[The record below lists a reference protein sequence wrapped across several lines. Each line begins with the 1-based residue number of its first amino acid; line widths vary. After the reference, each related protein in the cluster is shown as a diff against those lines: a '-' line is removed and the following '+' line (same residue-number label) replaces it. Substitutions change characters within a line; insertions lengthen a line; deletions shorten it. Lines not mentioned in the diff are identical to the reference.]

1 MAESKYALVLTT
13 MNGGAGYNATGP
25 ASGQLVID
33 ALARPLAE
41 LKLAVLT
48 ASQDIRLLIKEQV
61 RLRDVMAALQSLA
74 KFNLAAPAAVAA
86 SEPKSKLTAAIE
98 QRPPRASMQPAMALQ
113 TAMAR
118 LKQVPGMSSDLK
130 SMENA
135 NRELASEK
143 SMAGSGATAVSLA
156 EVEYAAGKS
165 GVGANLTGDAK
176 EKELLDFGRD
186 AATNATAFG
195 IELKAAGEMLAAWR
209 TSLKLDRAQSQNL
222 ADATSHLGKHS
233 LKATA
238 ADIGS
243 VVQSSGEAGVA
254 AGIAPEQLAALAAS
268 LLNADVDKATA
279 SASVK
284 SISAALAKGRKGSAE
299 ERAAWATL
307 GLQPDNLTDDVPQT
321 LFRTLEALKKQPAS
335 QQAALLKTLFNGDEG
350 VSKLLEKPQ
359 DVGQTFALLTAK
371 KPLDPQTELLK
382 KLSGGSEGL
391 HQLMALPSADGKA
404 FSPLPLQGPTQSL
417 EPQYKGA
424 VQRSADAAGGSVQQ
438 SPDAYEASKIRLT
451 KAVAPNVQMP
461 DWLTAS
467 MNLMADKAEA
477 NPKVAT
483 ALALAAAGITSMVG
497 ALLAKAFDNFT
508 GKLVK
513 SAAARLPAGL
523 GKWIADVDVTD
534 IKPDTSP
541 DTSKAPK
548 DKRSTD
554 KPGSTG
560 TSGRRG
566 GLRPRRVR
574 IKSRIQG
581 KDANRPL
588 LSPGDFVA
596 PRPVISAPGPW
607 PGSMTA
613 FAGSSSASSMRAAPL
628 SGSYAK
634 AGRLVAKKA
643 PPLRLLSAG
652 YEMVTGVM
660 KGDTRS
666 VVSSGASLAGAS
678 AGAAIGAAI
687 GTLILPGVGTM
698 VGGWLGSMAGAEIGA
713 SLGDRLGAQVD
724 RLDSPAQ
731 VSKELTAVA
740 ATPAAT
746 VANQPVT
753 LNSTIHI
760 NGQDQASAQ
769 TLANLV
775 VQTTMSQLGQIMPTN
790 PLATRRDAA
799 LTDGVA

>member
-13 MNGGAGYNATGP
+13 MNGSAGFSGADMAG
-25 ASGQLVID
+25 GQSAIGVLVQ
-33 ALARPLAE
+33 PLAD
-41 LKLAVLT
+41 LKLAIVT
-48 ASQDIRLLIKEQV
+48 ASQDIRLLIKEQIK
-61 RLRDVMAALQSLA
+61 LREVMAALQSLS
-74 KFNLAAPAAVAA
+74 KVNLSAPAAVAA
-86 SEPKSKLTAAIE
+86 SAPKSKLTAEIE
-98 QRPPRASMQPAMALQ
+98 QRPPPPSMLPAMALQ
-113 TAMAR
+113 TAMAQ
-118 LKQVPGMSSDLK
+118 LKQVPGMGSDL
-130 SMENA
+130 SNMATA
-135 NRELASEK
+135 NLKMASEK
-143 SMAGSGATAVSLA
+143 SVAGSGATAASLA
-156 EVEYAAGKS
+156 EVEFAAGKA
-165 GVGANLTGDAK
+165 GVGASLSGDAK

-195 IELKAAGEMLAAWR
+195 IELKTAGEMLATWR

-222 ADATSHLGKHS
+222 ADATSHLGRHS

-243 VVQSSGEAGVA
+243 VMQSSGEAGVA
-254 AGIAPEQLAALAAS
+254 AGIAPEQLAALAAA
-268 LLNADVDKATA
+268 LLNADVDKTA
-279 SASVK
+279 ANASVK
-284 SISAALAKGRKGSAE
+284 SISAALAKGAKGSGE

-307 GLQPDNLTDDVPQT
+307 GLQPDKLTNDVPQT
-321 LFRTLEALKKQPAS
+321 IFRALDALKKQPAS
-335 QQAALLKTLFNGDEG
+335 QQAALLKTLFKGDEG

-359 DVGQTFALLTAK
+359 DVEQTFALLTAK

-391 HQLMALPSADGKA
+391 HQLMAQPSAGETA
-404 FSPLPLQGPTQSL
+404 FSPLPLKGPTPSL

-424 VQRSADAAGGSVQQ
+424 VQRSADAAGGSVQP
-438 SPDAYEASKIRLT
+438 SSNSYEASKIRLT
-451 KAVAPNVQMP
+451 TAVAPNVQMP

-467 MNLMADKAEA
+467 MNWMADKAEA

-513 SAAARLPAGL
+513 SAAARIPAGL
-523 GKWIADVDVTD
+523 GKWIADVDVAD
-534 IKPDTSP
+534 GKPDTSK
-541 DTSKAPK
+541 DPK

-560 TSGRRG
+560 TSSRRG
-566 GLRPRRVR
+566 GLKPRRVS

-613 FAGSSSASSMRAAPL
+613 FAGLSSASPMRAAPL

-634 AGRLVAKKA
+634 AGRLMAKKA

-666 VVSSGASLAGAS
+666 VVSSGASLAGSS

-713 SLGDRLGAQVD
+713 SLGDKLGTQVD
-724 RLDSPAQ
+724 RLGSPAQ
-731 VSKELTAVA
+731 VSKELTAVPV
-740 ATPAAT
+740 TPAVTA
-746 VANQPVT
+746 ANQPVT
-753 LNSTIHI
+753 FNSTIQI
-760 NGQDQASAQ
+760 NGQDQTSAQ
-769 TLANLV
+769 ALANLV